1 MTGLRVAS
9 VTDAGH
15 KILSLESSSY
25 SAVNSLGFSPAW
37 SNFVK
42 SFRLVTNELLC
53 SFLDDNSFLT
63 WDNHLDWMREM
74 TVHYSKQRSVKQ
86 LLISDEKE

>member
-1 MTGLRVAS
+1 MYLNIVDDKFSETIGHHVSGLCIAS

-15 KILSLESSSY
+15 KILTLESSSH
-25 SAVNSLGFSPAW
+25 SAVNTLGFSPAW

-53 SFLDDNSFLT
+53 SFLDDNSFSA
-63 WDNHLDWMREM
+63 WDNHLDLM
-74 TVHYSKQRSVKQ
+74 
-86 LLISDEKE
+86 